1 MIRRIQRPAL
11 LAFAGVAL
19 SLGIVLG
26 ALRPM
31 FVLDSGAY
39 LAIFTVV
46 GFVVLLAGQFS
57 APKRRATR

>member
-1 MIRRIQRPAL
+1 
-11 LAFAGVAL
+11 VAL